1 MQADTVCEMRRRRT
15 RYSTD
20 HANPLG
26 VVGEAA
32 NKVLDFDPEGPGS
45 AAPAGPT
52 IVFLQKRLLEND
64 HARSVAPIRVEPPA
78 ILGGGAHE
86 IADVASGPA

>member
-32 NKVLDFDPEGPGS
+32 NKVLDFDPEGL
-45 AAPAGPT
+45 APRPLPA
-52 IVFLQKRLLEND
+52 LL
-64 HARSVAPIRVEPPA
+64 
-78 ILGGGAHE
+78 
-86 IADVASGPA
+86 